1 MLFGNAIT
9 PFRSLSL
16 KKKKKKIKINRL
28 KYDAH
33 EDRNRKR
40 Q

>member
-16 KKKKKKIKINRL
+16 KKKKIKINRL

-33 EDRNRKR
+33 EDRNRER

>member
-16 KKKKKKIKINRL
+16 KKKKKIKINRL